1 MNYNNKTF
9 RPIKNSDNG
18 ETSEE
23 TIFLYKQTNHIL
35 MSEYQGGQIIR
46 GHLIGLVDKD
56 GHIDMRYHQIND
68 KGEMMTGICHSTP
81 EVLSNGKIRLHEHW
95 QWTSGDKSHGTSILE
110 EI

>member
-23 TIFLYKQTNHIL
+23 TIFLYKHTNHIL